1 VVGFVWFLFLF
12 VCGLLT
18 LVVLLQR
25 GDAGG
30 IGAAF
35 GGGGGDTA
43 FGVKADTTWKK
54 TTSYLAGAFFVL
66 AILLGYLM
74 SGGRTSTIATGGS
87 TPEAP
92 VEGAQAPGGEPSAP
106 AAPAS
111 GGAPAAPSSP
121 EAPAPSDG

>member
-1 VVGFVWFLFLF
+1 MVGFVWFLFLF
-12 VCGLLT
+12 VCALLT

-54 TTSYLAGAFFVL
+54 TTAYLAGAFFVL
-66 AILLGYLM
+66 AIILGWLM
-74 SGGRTSTIATGGS
+74 AGGRTAPAKGG
-87 TPEAP
+87 AP
-92 VEGAQAPGGEPSAP
+92 APASAP

-111 GGAPAAPSSP
+111 P
-121 EAPAPSDG
+121 EAPAPGDG